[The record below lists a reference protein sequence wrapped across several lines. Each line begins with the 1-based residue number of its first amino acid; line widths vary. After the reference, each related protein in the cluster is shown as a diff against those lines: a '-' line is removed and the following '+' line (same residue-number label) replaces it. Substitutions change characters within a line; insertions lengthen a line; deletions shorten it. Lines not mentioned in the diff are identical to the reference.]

1 MARLELYVR
10 PSTTCL
16 DFATRHILVYIRK
29 KTLATNS
36 ALLNYYSQ
44 LHSKARNPLCN
55 IYTIEISW
63 LPSDKNTLTMRSLL
77 IFAAAAPALVL
88 AAPEVPPKIT
98 SLKFSGS
105 GCPNNSGSV
114 KSTSGVLGDSA
125 TFTFGQLRGDN
136 TDNCEIHIQST
147 GASQGWQAAVKEV
160 EYQGNVALA
169 PSSQL
174 DTITQTFWSDHA
186 ADTVSSCL
194 CRVDKSLLT
203 TLQSTLKAS
212 IPCTGPAIKDAVTIK
227 SSTNDLTWSKC
238 TGADGNPGILNVNF
252 RPVVQGASGTY
263 DFKQASWGLVWRK
276 C

>member
-1 MARLELYVR
+1 
-10 PSTTCL
+10 
-16 DFATRHILVYIRK
+16 
-29 KTLATNS
+29 
-36 ALLNYYSQ
+36 
-44 LHSKARNPLCN
+44 
-55 IYTIEISW
+55 
-63 LPSDKNTLTMRSLL
+63 MRSLL

-186 ADTVSSCL
+186 ADT
-194 CRVDKSLLT
+194 
-203 TLQSTLKAS
+203 STLKAS